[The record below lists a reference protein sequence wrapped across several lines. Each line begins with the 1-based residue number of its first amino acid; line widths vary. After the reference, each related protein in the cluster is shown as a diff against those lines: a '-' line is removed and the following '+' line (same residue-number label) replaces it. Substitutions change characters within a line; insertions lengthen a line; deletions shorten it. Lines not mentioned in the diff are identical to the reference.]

1 VGRKST
7 IAANPVIRKAV
18 DEAIHRGCTI
28 QAITDMLDAMGSEI
42 SRSAVGRYASKYQ
55 GMAARQRDI
64 RAAADAFAS
73 EFGNAEDNQ
82 TRLMVQAV
90 TTLITERIIGTR
102 EGEGSNLDL
111 RLLAAAAK
119 DTMGAAKIDS
129 DLRRAIRK
137 ETFAEAADIVEN
149 EVKAAGASDELLN
162 KILARFMGVKL

>member
-1 VGRKST
+1 MGRKSI

-18 DEAIHRGCTI
+18 DEAINRGCTVD
-28 QAITDMLDAMGSEI
+28 AITEMLDAMGHEI
-42 SRSAVGRYASKYQ
+42 GRSSVGRYASKYQ

-73 EFGNAEDNQ
+73 EFGDAKDNQ

-90 TTLITERIIGTR
+90 TTLITERIIGTD
-102 EGEGSNLDL
+102 EGEGSVLDL

-119 DTMGAAKIDS
+119 DAMGAAKIDN

-137 ETFAEAADIVEN
+137 DAFAEAAAIVDTAG
-149 EVKAAGASDELLN
+149 KAAGASDDLLN
-162 KILARFMGVKL
+162 KIKADLMGITL